1 MSYPGARQAVSV
13 LPATV
18 DVALRLPHHA
28 AGLGSVVVLALLS
41 AASYGFAAVLQHRAA
56 VREPAELAMRAGL
69 LLKLV
74 GQPLWLI
81 GNVLDGIGF
90 VFQFLALRRGSL
102 ALVEPLLVL
111 SLVFALPL
119 AASLDRRPVSRS
131 ELGSVAVIVGGLALF
146 LGVGRPGAGR
156 PDASGL
162 AWLMLS
168 IVIALAVTLMAAG
181 ARGGSPRRAAI
192 LLGMGSGTAFG
203 YVAAVSERTG
213 HLLDLGLAHT
223 LTTWA
228 PYALALAGSAALLLT
243 QSAFQAGE
251 LRLSLP
257 TLTIAQPLVAI
268 AIGLGFFGEHI
279 NSSGLAP
286 LWEVLGLALVTVGV
300 YALARPAVI
309 GLHETEPAPPGT
321 VRPSD
326 APGGSGG
333 TELG

>member
-1 MSYPGARQAVSV
+1 VVTAGIDEAI
-13 LPATV
+13 
-18 DVALRLPHHA
+18 RLHHA
-28 AGLGSVVVLALLS
+28 LGLGSVVLLALLS

-56 VREPAELAMRAGL
+56 VRQPAELAMRAGL
-69 LLKLV
+69 LVKLV
-74 GQPLWLI
+74 GHPLWLL
-81 GNVLDGIGF
+81 GVALDGVGY

-119 AASLDRRPVSRS
+119 AASLDRRPVSTS
-131 ELGSVAVIVGGLALF
+131 ELASVGATVAGLALF

-162 AWLMLS
+162 AWLVLS
-168 IVIALAVTLMAAG
+168 IVIALAVTLMALG
-181 ARGGSPRRAAI
+181 ARGGSARRAAI
-192 LLGMGSGTAFG
+192 LLGAGSGTAFG

-213 HLLDLGLAHT
+213 HLLDLGLVYT

-228 PYALALAGSAALLLT
+228 PYALALGGAAALLLT

-251 LRLSLP
+251 LRFSLP

-279 NSSGLAP
+279 NSKGLAP
-286 LWEVLGLALVTVGV
+286 LWEVIGLIVMTVGV
-300 YALARPAVI
+300 YALARPSVI
-309 GLHETEPAPPGT
+309 GVHEEEPTPPEPGPP
-321 VRPSD
+321 RD
-326 APGGSGG
+326 AAPGSSRGSENG
-333 TELG
+333 